1 MWLLTVEPRERGVVG
16 GKVDVLHETVDVGE
30 PKAVTVALYEI
41 VNSVLLYL
49 VEWIAGIGAGND
61 VVIHKLVS
69 QVDALRMTVKTA
81 VATASFRSLP

>member
-61 VVIHKLVS
+61 VVIHKLV
-69 QVDALRMTVKTA
+69 VVLHA
-81 VATASFRSLP
+81 